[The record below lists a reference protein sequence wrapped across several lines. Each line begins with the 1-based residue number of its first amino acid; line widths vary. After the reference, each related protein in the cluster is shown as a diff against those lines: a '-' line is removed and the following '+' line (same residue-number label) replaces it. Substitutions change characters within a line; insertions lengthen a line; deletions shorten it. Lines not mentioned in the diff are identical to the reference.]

1 MKILNRIIDYYGL
14 RELDSKS
21 VILLLFFAAAFIIV
35 ADDLSSDLAQ
45 KNGEL
50 NFVFDRVKNVEL
62 STIHIFNSGIDFLQP
77 ENNIIPHN
85 VILVQNP
92 FLNLSSDRAPPV
104 SS

>member
-1 MKILNRIIDYYGL
+1 MKRLNRIIDYYNL

-21 VILLLFFAAAFIIV
+21 IILLLFFAAAFIIV

-62 STIHIFNSGIDFLQP
+62 TSVHVFNFSNDFLQP
-77 ENNIIPHN
+77 ENIIIPVH

-92 FLNLSSDRAPPV
+92 FLNLSSDRAPPF
-104 SS
+104 